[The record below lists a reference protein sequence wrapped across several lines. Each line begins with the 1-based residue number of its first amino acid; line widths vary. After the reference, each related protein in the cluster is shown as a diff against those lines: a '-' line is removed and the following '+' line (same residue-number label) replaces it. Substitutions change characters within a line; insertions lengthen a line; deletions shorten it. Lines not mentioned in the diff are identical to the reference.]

1 MKVQVHNSLH
11 VLMRSKYIM
20 IVGICDPMRQHGKF
34 LLLTFIIENVL
45 LKGYPFIYQMN
56 SLLYLIRMVLEDVL
70 QKLKNNTSKFLTW
83 METNKIYPKV
93 HNLLYTQ
100 FSSQFVWKQHER
112 VWCPRQKR
120 YHGRK
125 IVVYCLRQWR
135 VVLLETFS

>member
-1 MKVQVHNSLH
+1 
-11 VLMRSKYIM
+11 M

-93 HNLLYTQ
+93 HNLLYT
-100 FSSQFVWKQHER
+100 
-112 VWCPRQKR
+112 
-120 YHGRK
+120 
-125 IVVYCLRQWR
+125 
-135 VVLLETFS
+135 